1 MIPSEALISRLERR
15 GTYSRA
21 SLVIEGFA
29 MSALYRLPTV
39 QGTAFDL
46 EEV

>member
-15 GTYSRA
+15 GTYSCA
-21 SLVIEGFA
+21 LLAIEGFA
-29 MSALYRLPTV
+29 MSAPYRLPTV
-39 QGTAFDL
+39 QGTTFDL